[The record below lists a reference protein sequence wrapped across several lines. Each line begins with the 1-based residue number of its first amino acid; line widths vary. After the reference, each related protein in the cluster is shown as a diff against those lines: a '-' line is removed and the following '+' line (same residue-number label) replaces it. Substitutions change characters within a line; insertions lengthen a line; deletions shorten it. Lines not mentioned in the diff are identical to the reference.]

1 MKLSRLAMPLALFAL
16 AGEASGPAAA
26 ADAELEYAILATH
39 EAGELERL
47 HGLHVS
53 LGGEVL
59 VDLYFSGD
67 DERWGAPL
75 GVRDHGPTTLHDIR
89 SITKSIV
96 GLLYG
101 VALADGK
108 VPELGASLV
117 AQFPDYP
124 DLVNDPERAKIR
136 VRDALAMTM
145 GTQWDES
152 SLPYTDPRNSEIAME
167 LASDRYRYALERPLV
182 AAPGQ
187 TWTYN
192 GGAVALIAKLIADG
206 VGKPIDA
213 YAADVLFDPLGID
226 TVEWVR
232 GADGEP
238 SAASGLRLSAHDLAK
253 IGRMIAGG
261 GLHEGRRVVP
271 EDWLRLSFTPW
282 SQLDGIRYGYLW
294 WLADWGD
301 PPGWVAGIGNGGQR
315 LSVQPELDLVV
326 VIFAGRYNEPDAWK
340 LPVGI
345 IEKFIAP
352 RVRDRLR

>member
-1 MKLSRLAMPLALFAL
+1 MTLSRLVAPFALLAL
-16 AGEASGPAAA
+16 AGVAPTPVAAG
-26 ADAELEYAILATH
+26 DAELEYAILASH
-39 EAGELERL
+39 EAGDLAGL
-47 HGLHVS
+47 HGVHVS

-59 VDLYFSGD
+59 VDLYFPGE

-75 GVRDHGPTTLHDIR
+75 GVRRHGPETLHDLR
-89 SITKSIV
+89 SVTKSIV

-101 VALADGK
+101 IALSEGK
-108 VPELGASLV
+108 VPDLGASLV
-117 AQFPDYP
+117 AQFPDYADLAGDP
-124 DLVNDPERAKIR
+124 DRAAIR

-145 GTQWDES
+145 GTEWDE

-167 LASDRYRYALERPLV
+167 LAADRYRFALDRPMV

-206 VGKPIDA
+206 VGMPIDA
-213 YAADVLFDPLGID
+213 YARRVLFEPLGID
-226 TVEWVR
+226 VVEWIR

-253 IGRMIAGG
+253 VGRMISGG
-261 GLHEGRRVVP
+261 GVFEGRRVVP

-282 SQLDGIRYGYLW
+282 SQLDGLRYGYLW

-301 PPGWVAGIGNGGQR
+301 PPGWVAGFGNGGQR
-315 LSVQPELDLVV
+315 LTVQPEIDLVI
-326 VIFAGRYNEPDAWK
+326 VIFAGRYNEPDAWM

-345 IEKFIAP
+345 VQKFIAP
-352 RVRDRLR
+352 RVRDHLR